1 VATNRCD
8 GGGRGQPPR
17 QPQDAIPQQQEHQ
30 QQQQQQQGQE
40 DALPAAS
47 LTLAPI
53 VAGSSSS
60 PPPPPPPP
68 PTGGV
73 VVIEVAELRRDATK
87 ARHWY
92 LRAVQLGFDAGAV
105 AAALSS
111 LFSTGGEP
119 GSRNSSSSSAG
130 ARQLGPE
137 DKHHHLPAPL

>member
-1 VATNRCD
+1 M
-8 GGGRGQPPR
+8 
-17 QPQDAIPQQQEHQ
+17 
-30 QQQQQQQGQE
+30 
-40 DALPAAS
+40 
-47 LTLAPI
+47 TLAPI

-60 PPPPPPPP
+60 PPPPPPP

-111 LFSTGGEP
+111 LFSIFSIFSILTSA
-119 GSRNSSSSSAG
+119 SRQRSRRAFSSCE
-130 ARQLGPE
+130 RW
-137 DKHHHLPAPL
+137 